1 MPRDDGS
8 GSSSGVDTDSVTLG
22 CSEPSHPPRELSIKV
37 TNVSS
42 RSMLEQSSFVT
53 STSELPSVAHVS
65 SSSLSTSSEHQA
77 DLPAHQRG
85 PSYPDSS
92 DIEVDIEEADGDLC
106 SLPNGGG
113 NQGEHSCHAWDE
125 RGQLKAGNLSVS
137 SSTDGDPGVA
147 VCDAA
152 DKFLEVF
159 APETVEKNGD
169 DDNNE
174 IRDVGVI
181 VAHVADDAESTASA
195 VVEPAK
201 KAAELPT
208 VEAGAAAAVGVEIP
222 AAEVEGAATMMLEIP
237 PAGVEVPPA
246 ERGAEVLLEIPP
258 AEAEGAAAVL
268 AEVPVEE
275 AAAVEGAE
283 GGAVGAPE
291 AVAEHNPARNRRRRN
306 RGKGKR
312 KRNKTAV
319 NHATEAEA
327 HFMFELAKTVLDKGG
342 GSSSPSVF
350 SQAVRTTSNL
360 GPNRSL
366 QLCAFEMGLFAL
378 GLHNRTSPNW
388 LSRTYSS
395 HVSWISGQAMEIGSM
410 AIQLLLK
417 HWDGNLTP
425 SEVAS
430 IADRASRSNDPNMVK
445 SAAEL
450 ALSCLHMAH
459 TLNPGEILR
468 ALTQC
473 REEDVQLL
481 DSGCQA
487 VECAARGGG
496 VYPEVL
502 FEVARHWF
510 YLHEQSQ
517 SSSSSRT
524 HKNESRSRI
533 SQARTSQ
540 SSVPTQ
546 SSSVSSLLQQ
556 SSFSSPPSYSGVPP
570 PPYTTPEQ
578 YVQQQMHH
586 QVQQMMGHYK
596 SHLQYL
602 PYRPANQPIY
612 TYPYCRS
619 STNFS
624 FSGFTNSPP
633 HFQASGA
640 GASGNQHA
648 SRTNSTPQNSQVSYY
663 LNSAYRV
670 GMLALESLSR
680 RTPDDRPN
688 IKFSRNPSCSED
700 IRWLCSLSA
709 WLGISHLQRFCVA
722 ALNAVQSPFVLHD
735 LALDSGRHLAR
746 SNPAQLAANLRSPS
760 ISPLVQKSLSM
771 YAQCI
776 HYHLVNISP
785 SEHEDFVELLRHA
798 RGAFC
803 MAPGGMTQFNELLQS
818 IRRGYPKKKELW
830 QMIMTGLAKA

>member
-1 MPRDDGS
+1 MPQVDGS
-8 GSSSGVDTDSVTLG
+8 GSSSGVDTDSVTLEVA
-22 CSEPSHPPRELSIKV
+22 EPNHPSRELSITV
-37 TNVSS
+37 TDVSS
-42 RSMLEQSSFVT
+42 NQVLEPLGLAASL
-53 STSELPSVAHVS
+53 SEQPSDELV
-65 SSSLSTSSEHQA
+65 STSSWNSNSN
-77 DLPAHQRG
+77 QRRSSDPG
-85 PSYPDSS
+85 SS
-92 DIEVDIEEADGDLC
+92 DIEIDIEEPPGDVC
-106 SLPNGGG
+106 SASIPRGSQEGNLHLP
-113 NQGEHSCHAWDE
+113 E
-125 RGQLKAGNLSVS
+125 RVKEQAKAGNFSVS
-137 SSTDGDPGVA
+137 NLSDYDPGVV
-147 VCDAA
+147 VCSA
-152 DKFLEVF
+152 DDRFHEVF
-159 APETVEKNGD
+159 ASVSLEEKNVNKD
-169 DDNNE
+169 VLILTSEANINVAPSIVNEPVEAVVSEDVE
-174 IRDVGVI
+174 IRQIKLFEENGAELHVTNRKTA
-181 VAHVADDAESTASA
+181 VAENNLSGGGEQNLVVAGIEEANVLA
-195 VVEPAK
+195 VVEGEKVAMDENLEENV
-201 KAAELPT
+201 A
-208 VEAGAAAAVGVEIP
+208 VIDVAAAASQEP
-222 AAEVEGAATMMLEIP
+222 AAD
-237 PAGVEVPPA
+237 
-246 ERGAEVLLEIPP
+246 
-258 AEAEGAAAVL
+258 
-268 AEVPVEE
+268 
-275 AAAVEGAE
+275 
-283 GGAVGAPE
+283 
-291 AVAEHNPARNRRRRN
+291 HKPARNRRRRV

-312 KRNKTAV
+312 RRNKSAV
-319 NHATEAEA
+319 NYATEAEA

-350 SQAVRTTSNL
+350 SQAVRTVSNL

-366 QLCAFEMGLFAL
+366 QLCAFETGLFAL

-395 HVSWISGQAMEIGSM
+395 HVSWISGQAMEIGS
-410 AIQLLLK
+410 AAVQLLLK

-473 REEDVQLL
+473 REEDTQLL

-487 VECAARGGG
+487 VESANRGGG
-496 VYPEVL
+496 GYPEVL

-517 SSSSSRT
+517 TSSSLRA
-524 HKNESRSRI
+524 HKNESRSR
-533 SQARTSQ
+533 TSQ
-540 SSVPTQ
+540 SRSSLSVQPQ
-546 SSSVSSLLQQ
+546 SSSVSSLLQP
-556 SSFSSPPSYSGVPP
+556 SAFSTPPSYSGVPP

-602 PYRPANQPIY
+602 PYRSSNQPIY

-624 FSGFTNSPP
+624 CSGFSNLPP
-633 HFQASGA
+633 HLQSTGA
-640 GASGNQHA
+640 GTSGSQHA
-648 SRTNSTPQNSQVSYY
+648 SRTNTAPQNSQVSYY
-663 LNSAYRV
+663 LNNAYRV

-688 IKFSRNPSCSED
+688 VKFSRSPSCSDD

-709 WLGISHLQRFCVA
+709 WLGMSHLQRFCVA

-776 HYHLVNISP
+776 HYHLVNINA
-785 SEHEDFVELLRHA
+785 SEYEDFVELLRHA

-803 MAPGGMTQFNELLQS
+803 MTPGGMTQFNELLQS